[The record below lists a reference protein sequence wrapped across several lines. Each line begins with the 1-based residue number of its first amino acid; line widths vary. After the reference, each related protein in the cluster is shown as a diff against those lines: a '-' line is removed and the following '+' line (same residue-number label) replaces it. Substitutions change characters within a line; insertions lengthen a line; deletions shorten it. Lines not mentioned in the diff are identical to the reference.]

1 MLYYEI
7 VRIDT
12 NHSEDAETFALLDK
26 LVRRGWTRK
35 ALETLTDWDYG
46 GENIDTAMALH
57 ALRDTPTEESRD
69 SVIREEDGYML
80 CASHC
85 PSGLYDA
92 YYLVRGISAL
102 ALASFD

>member
-7 VRIDT
+7 VRVDT
-12 NHSEDAETFALLDK
+12 NQPEDSETFQTVDK

-35 ALETLTDWDYG
+35 AVDTLAEYDYG
-46 GENIDTAMALH
+46 DENLSAARALH
-57 ALRDTPTEESRD
+57 ALRDTPTDEQSD
-69 SVIREEDGYML
+69 TVIREEDGYTL

-92 YYLVRGISAL
+92 YYLVRGVSAL